1 MGFGTDRPS
10 MPERPAAAPAPD
22 GGRPASSAWPPRWRD
37 LIAGLCVAGLLLP
50 EAVAYAGLAKLPAV
64 HALSAMLVGLAVYAL
79 FGGSRFAIVSPTS
92 STATL
97 SAAAAVSLSGVTSS
111 SDPAAYAQALLALV
125 LMSGVALMLLA
136 AVRQGQ
142 LSAYVSRPVLRGFAF
157 ALAITIVI
165 RQLPDALGFTVPADV
180 AAPPLR
186 LLLYAVT
193 HADQWHVPTMV
204 VALVAAALMATLR
217 RWPQWPASM
226 LVIVL
231 AIAAAQL
238 LGLGAMGV
246 AEVGGFERPA
256 FKLAL
261 PVLPITEWLRIAE
274 LAFGLVVLVSA
285 ESWGSVR
292 SLALAKGDRVDANRE
307 LMVLGACNVG
317 AALFQGMP
325 VGAGFSASTANAAA
339 GACSRWAGA
348 FALAVIAAVLV
359 FASPQLHWLPRPVLA
374 VAVIAALWRA
384 LNPRPLLE
392 VWNMKRDQV
401 LMIGAILAVLLFGV
415 LHGMFAAIGLSLVAA
430 LRRFSQPVVHE
441 LGELGT
447 SRNFVV
453 LTAHPDASRIPGL
466 LILRLEEPLFF
477 ANAERVVADVI
488 GRLPVQ
494 REPAMREETI
504 RAVVLSL
511 EESVDLDSTA
521 VECLVELAQHLR
533 QAGIVLVLS
542 RAKDAVRELLSRW
555 DPHGVGDASRMYF
568 SVADAVHSLTIE
580 APDRS
585 TH

>member
-1 MGFGTDRPS
+1 MEFATPRLA
-10 MPERPAAAPAPD
+10 MPERPITAAAPS
-22 GGRPASSAWPPRWRD
+22 GRAPASSAWPPRWRD

-50 EAVAYAGLAKLPAV
+50 EAVAYAGLARLPIV
-64 HALSAMLVGLAVYAL
+64 HALSAMLVGLAVYAV

-97 SAAAAVSLSGVTSS
+97 SAAAAVSLSGVTAL
-111 SDPAAYAQALLALV
+111 SDPAAYAQALVALV
-125 LMSGVALMLLA
+125 LMCGVALMLLA
-136 AVRQGQ
+136 VVRQGQ

-165 RQLPDALGFTVPADV
+165 KQLPDALGFALSADAGADPLHLLFY
-180 AAPPLR
+180 AA
-186 LLLYAVT
+186 T
-193 HADQWHVPTMV
+193 HGAQWHVPTMI

-238 LGLGAMGV
+238 LDLGAMGV
-246 AEVGGFERPA
+246 AEVGGFERPS

-261 PVLPITEWLRIAE
+261 PMLPLKEWLQIAE
-274 LAFGLVVLVSA
+274 LAIGLVVLVFA

-292 SLALAKGDRVDANRE
+292 SLALANGDTVDANRE

-339 GACSRWAGA
+339 GACSKWAGA

-359 FASPQLHWLPRPVLA
+359 FASSALHWLPRPVLA
-374 VAVIAALWRA
+374 VVVIAALWHA

-392 VWNMKRDQV
+392 VWRMNRDQV
-401 LMIGAILAVLLFGV
+401 LMLCAILAVLVFGV
-415 LHGMFAAIGLSLVAA
+415 LHGMLAAIGLSLLAA
-430 LRRFSQPVVHE
+430 LRRFSLPVVHE

-447 SRNFVV
+447 SRNYVV
-453 LTAHPDASRIPGL
+453 LDAHSDASKVPGV
-466 LILRLEEPLFF
+466 LILRPEEPLFF
-477 ANAERVVADVI
+477 ANAERVVADVLV
-488 GRLPVQ
+488 RLRTQ
-494 REPAMREETI
+494 TSGTI
-504 RAVVLSL
+504 RAVILSL

-533 QAGIVLVLS
+533 EAGIVLVLS
-542 RAKDAVRELLSRW
+542 RAKDAVRELLTRW
-555 DPHGVGDASRMYF
+555 DPQGIGDASRMHF
-568 SVADAVHSLTIE
+568 SVADAVRSLTIE
-580 APDRS
+580 P
-585 TH
+585 H

>member
-1 MGFGTDRPS
+1 MEFATPRLA
-10 MPERPAAAPAPD
+10 MPERPITAAAPS
-22 GGRPASSAWPPRWRD
+22 GRVPASSAWPPRWRD

-50 EAVAYAGLAKLPAV
+50 EAVAYAGLARLPIV
-64 HALSAMLVGLAVYAL
+64 HALSAMLVGLAVYAV

-97 SAAAAVSLSGVTSS
+97 SAAAAVSLSGVTAL
-111 SDPAAYAQALLALV
+111 SDPAAYAQSLVALV
-125 LMSGVALMLLA
+125 LICGVALMLLA
-136 AVRQGQ
+136 VVRQGQ

-165 RQLPDALGFTVPADV
+165 KQLPDALGFALSADAGADPLHLLFY
-180 AAPPLR
+180 AA
-186 LLLYAVT
+186 T
-193 HADQWHVPTMV
+193 HGAQWHVPTMV

-217 RWPQWPASM
+217 HWPQWPASM

-238 LGLGAMGV
+238 LDLGAMGV
-246 AEVGGFERPA
+246 AEVGGFERPS

-261 PVLPITEWLRIAE
+261 PMLPLKEWLQIAE
-274 LAFGLVVLVSA
+274 LAIGLVVLVFA

-292 SLALAKGDRVDANRE
+292 SLALANGDTVDANRE

-339 GACSRWAGA
+339 GACSKWAGA

-359 FASPQLHWLPRPVLA
+359 FASSALHWLPRPVLA
-374 VAVIAALWRA
+374 VVVIAALWHA

-392 VWNMKRDQV
+392 VWRMNRDQV
-401 LMIGAILAVLLFGV
+401 LMLCAILAVLVFGV
-415 LHGMFAAIGLSLVAA
+415 LHGMLAAIGLSLLAA
-430 LRRFSQPVVHE
+430 LRRFSLPVVHE

-447 SRNFVV
+447 SRNYVV
-453 LTAHPDASRIPGL
+453 LDAHSDASKVPGV
-466 LILRLEEPLFF
+466 LILRPEEPLFF
-477 ANAERVVADVI
+477 ANAERVVADVLV
-488 GRLPVQ
+488 RLRTQ
-494 REPAMREETI
+494 TSGTI
-504 RAVVLSL
+504 RAVILSL

-533 QAGIVLVLS
+533 EAGIVLVLS
-542 RAKDAVRELLSRW
+542 RAKDAVRELLTRW
-555 DPHGVGDASRMYF
+555 DPQGIGDASRMHF
-568 SVADAVHSLTIE
+568 SVADAVQSLTIE
-580 APDRS
+580 P
-585 TH
+585 H